1 MKIADK
7 KPFKALF
14 FFSFYIFVKCFIIIS
29 YHKVAFDGEK

>member
-14 FFSFYIFVKCFIIIS
+14 FSFYMFVKCFIIIS
-29 YHKVAFDGEK
+29 YHKVAFDGKK